1 MVRGAQR
8 RDRACGACASAGRV
22 SVALMLLILQS
33 PLVAQHLSDTL
44 RLREMVV
51 VAPRLVGMNVGARTT
66 VVDSTAFAR
75 HATAD
80 LGTLLTNE
88 SSVFIKSYGL
98 GSLATTAFR
107 GGSANHTAVLWNG
120 FNLGSPMN
128 GQLDLS
134 LVPVLAANDVRIEHG
149 GATALWGSGAV
160 GGTIH
165 LNNVPRFARGPY
177 VEVGASVGSFGDLRQ
192 QVSASVGH
200 ARWSASVALFHTAAR
215 NDFRYAVDGVNAER
229 RQVNAQLEQRG
240 SLVQL
245 HHQINARQRISIGYW
260 YQYSDRGIP
269 PTLQQGRST
278 AEQRDESHRLTAA
291 WQYAAPRSVWHV
303 RSAWFHE
310 GLRWFP
316 FDATAVDSRSRTAI
330 AEGEWRF
337 RPGRGHLL
345 ILGLNATHAAAR
357 SDGYADAPQQL
368 RSALFGAYTYTA
380 RSERWSASASARQ
393 ERMDQ
398 RLVPFTANIGAQM
411 RVWPGA
417 QVKASVSKLYRVPT
431 FNDLYWVPGGVRD
444 LLPESGHGGEVGVA
458 LDRKVGRV
466 TVNGEV
472 TTYSRTMDQ
481 WIIWLPGPAYWS
493 PQNVMQVWS
502 RGVEAGAEA
511 VVPMGRSKL
520 SFALNTDHVV
530 STNQRAKSADDA
542 SVDKQLIYTPMYSG
556 RARIGLQRGRFSA
569 TCIAMCTGYRYT
581 STDNRSF
588 LEPFTVANA
597 WLAYTL
603 RTGKRGSVSV
613 DLQCNNLFDAR
624 YQVIADRPMPLR
636 HYRIG
641 VRYQFG
647 ER

>member
-1 MVRGAQR
+1 MWSALGTDGRV
-8 RDRACGACASAGRV
+8 CGAAAFVRRGIVSSALV
-22 SVALMLLILQS
+22 MLWFSLH
-33 PLVAQHLSDTL
+33 AQTVVDTL
-44 RLREMVV
+44 RLREVVV
-51 VAPRLVGMNVGARTT
+51 VAPRLVGMNVGARSK

-165 LNNVPRFARGPY
+165 LNNLPRFDRGPY

-192 QVSASVGH
+192 QVSAGVGH

-215 NDFRYAVDGVNAER
+215 NDFRYVLADNTAER
-229 RQVNAQLEQRG
+229 KQENAQLEQRG
-240 SLVQL
+240 LLTQV
-245 HHQINARQRISIGYW
+245 HHQITAQQRVSVGYW
-260 YQYSDRGIP
+260 YQFSDRGIP

-291 WQYAAPRSVWHV
+291 WQYTARRSVVHV

-316 FDATAVDSRSRTAI
+316 FDDTAVDSRSRTAI

-337 RPGRGHLL
+337 RPGRGHLF
-345 ILGLNATHAAAR
+345 IMGLNATHAAAR

-380 RSERWSASASARQ
+380 RNERWSASASARQ

-398 RLVPFTANIGAQM
+398 RLVPFTANIGAQVRLM
-411 RVWPGA
+411 PGA
-417 QVKASVSKLYRVPT
+417 QLKASVSKLYRVPT

-444 LLPESGHGGEVGVA
+444 LLPESGHGAEVGVA
-458 LDRKVGRV
+458 LDRTVGRV
-466 TVNGEV
+466 AVNGEV

-502 RGVEAGAEA
+502 RGVEAGAE
-511 VVPMGRSKL
+511 VIVSVGRSKL
-520 SFALNTDHVV
+520 TFALNTDHVV
-530 STNQRAKSADDA
+530 STNQRAKSSDDA

-556 RARIGLQRGRFSA
+556 RGRIGVQHGRFSA
-569 TCIAMCTGYRYT
+569 TCIAVYTGYRYT
-581 STDNRSF
+581 STDTRSF

-597 WLAYTL
+597 WLAYAL
-603 RTGKRGSVSV
+603 RTGKRGSLSV

>member
-1 MVRGAQR
+1 MWNALVMN
-8 RDRACGACASAGRV
+8 DRVCGATAYMQRFIVASAFV
-22 SVALMLLILQS
+22 LLWCSLH
-33 PLVAQHLSDTL
+33 AQTVVDTL
-44 RLREMVV
+44 RLQEVVV
-51 VAPRLVGMNVGARTT
+51 VAPRLVGMNVGASST

-75 HATAD
+75 HATTD
-80 LGTLLTNE
+80 LGTLLSNE

-120 FNLGSPMN
+120 FNIGSPMN

-134 LVPVLAANDVRIEHG
+134 LVPVRAANDVRIEHG

-165 LNNVPRFARGPY
+165 LNNLPRFGRGPY
-177 VEVGASVGSFGDLRQ
+177 VDVGASVGSFGDLRQ

-200 ARWSASVALFHTAAR
+200 ARWSASVALFHTTAR
-215 NDFRYAVDGVNAER
+215 NDFRYAVAGNTAER
-229 RQVNAQLEQRG
+229 KQANAQLEQRG
-240 SLVQL
+240 TLVQV
-245 HHQINARQRISIGYW
+245 HHRLTAAQRVSIGYW

-269 PTLQQGRST
+269 PTLTQVRST
-278 AEQRDESHRLTAA
+278 AEQQDESHRLTAA
-291 WQYAAPRSVWHV
+291 WQLAARRSVVHV
-303 RSAWFHE
+303 RGAWFHE
-310 GLRWFP
+310 ELRWLP
-316 FDATAVDSRSRTAI
+316 FGDTAEESRSRTAI
-330 AEGEWRF
+330 AEGEWRY

-345 ILGLNATHAAAR
+345 ILGMNAAHAAAR
-357 SDGYADAPQQL
+357 AEGYSDTPQQL
-368 RSALFGAYTYTA
+368 RTALFGAYTYTA
-380 RSERWSASASARQ
+380 RNERWSASASARQ
-393 ERMDQ
+393 ERMDD
-398 RLVPFTANIGAQM
+398 RLVPFTASIGAQ
-411 RVWPGA
+411 VLVVPGV
-417 QVKASVSKLYRVPT
+417 QLKTNVSKLYRVPT

-444 LLPESGHGGEVGVA
+444 LLPESGHSAEVGLA
-458 LDRKVGRV
+458 LDRKIGRV
-466 TVNGEV
+466 SVNGEL
-472 TTYSRTMDQ
+472 TTYTRTMDQ

-502 RGVEAGAEA
+502 RGVEAGAE
-511 VVPMGRSKL
+511 VVLPLGRSKL

-530 STNQRAKSADDA
+530 STNQRAKSSDDA

-569 TCIAMCTGYRYT
+569 TCIAVYTGYRYT

-603 RTGKRGSVSV
+603 RTGKRGSLSV
-613 DLQCNNLFDAR
+613 DVQCNNLFDAR

-636 HYRIG
+636 HYRVG